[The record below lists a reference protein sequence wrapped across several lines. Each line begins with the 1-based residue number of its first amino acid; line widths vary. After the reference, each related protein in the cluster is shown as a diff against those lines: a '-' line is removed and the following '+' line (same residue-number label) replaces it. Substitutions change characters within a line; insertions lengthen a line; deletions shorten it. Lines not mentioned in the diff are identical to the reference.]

1 MTASS
6 YDGRHLIAELH
17 GCAGLDDPN
26 LIEQALR
33 DATEAAGATLIELRL
48 HSFGPEQG
56 VTGVALLAESHISIH
71 TWPERGYA
79 ALDIFLC
86 SPRHALE
93 AALEVMRA
101 ALGATRVDSQVIG
114 RGWST
119 ECTTF
124 QHVP

>member
-1 MTASS
+1 MTASF

-17 GCAGLDDPN
+17 GCAGLADAR
-26 LIEQALR
+26 LVERALR
-33 DATEAAGATLIELRL
+33 DSAEAAGATLIEVRL

-93 AALEVMRA
+93 AALDVMRA
-101 ALGATRVDSQVIG
+101 ALHAERVDSQVIE
-114 RGWST
+114 RGYVSA
-119 ECTTF
+119 
-124 QHVP
+124 

>member
-1 MTASS
+1 MNASP

-17 GCAGLDDPN
+17 GCTGLDDAG
-26 LIEQALR
+26 LVERALR
-33 DATEAAGATLIELRL
+33 EATEAAGATLLEIRL
-48 HSFGPEQG
+48 HSFGPQQG

-93 AALEVMRA
+93 AALEVVRFALRA
-101 ALGATRVDSQVIG
+101 ERVESQVIG
-114 RGWST
+114 RGYESA
-119 ECTTF
+119 
-124 QHVP
+124 

>member
-1 MTASS
+1 MIASH

-17 GCAGLDDPN
+17 GCAGLDDAG
-26 LIEQALR
+26 LIERALR
-33 DATEAAGATLIELRL
+33 DGAEAAGATLLEVRL

-93 AALEVMRA
+93 AALEVVSTM
-101 ALGATRVDSQVIG
+101 LGAERVDSQVLE
-114 RGWST
+114 RGYVSA
-119 ECTTF
+119 
-124 QHVP
+124 

>member
-1 MTASS
+1 MNASP

-17 GCAGLDDPN
+17 GCAGLDDVA
-26 LIEQALR
+26 LVERALR
-33 DATEAAGATLIELRL
+33 QAAEAAGATLIEIRL

-93 AALEVMRA
+93 AGLEVMRS
-101 ALGATRVDSQVIG
+101 ALRAQRVDSQVIE
-114 RGWST
+114 RGY
-119 ECTTF
+119 EAA
-124 QHVP
+124 